1 MGTQVKVQR
10 DGRVIVATL
19 DNPPHGLMTPRMVA
33 ELDALSLEAEADE
46 QIGAVVL
53 TGAHPERFL
62 AHYDVGALLAGAEGS
77 PALSPRQARAIGG
90 VVRGLE
96 RLPAVGPTLT
106 RSPAAGMVELHAFHA
121 TLSRLGATGA
131 VWIAAINGAAMGGGC
146 ELALACDLRLISTG
160 GIVGQ
165 PEILLGFPPGGGGT
179 QRLSRLIG
187 RARALEI
194 ILEGRPVEAEEALE
208 IGMVHRVVEPDQL
221 LAVAVETAE
230 RLARRSKAAVAAVKR
245 SVLEGGSMSLGA
257 GLGVEQSEFMAT
269 IGSDPSRRAMAAY
282 VEHIER
288 TGELPAYD
296 EGLREQLQ
304 DGTFV
309 DMNAPD

>member
-1 MGTQVKVQR
+1 M
-10 DGRVIVATL
+10 
-19 DNPPHGLMTPRMVA
+19 
-33 ELDALSLEAEADE
+33 
-46 QIGAVVL
+46 
-53 TGAHPERFL
+53 
-62 AHYDVGALLAGAEGS
+62 
-77 PALSPRQARAIGG
+77 
-90 VVRGLE
+90 
-96 RLPAVGPTLT
+96 
-106 RSPAAGMVELHAFHA
+106 
-121 TLSRLGATGA
+121 
-131 VWIAAINGAAMGGGC
+131 
-146 ELALACDLRLISTG
+146 
-160 GIVGQ
+160 
-165 PEILLGFPPGGGGT
+165 
-179 QRLSRLIG
+179 IG

-208 IGMVHRVVEPDQL
+208 VGMVHRVVQPDQL

-245 SVLEGGSMSLGA
+245 SVLEGGSMSLAA

-296 EGLREQLQ
+296 AGLREQLQ

>member
-19 DNPPHGLMTPRMVA
+19 DNPPHGLMTPTMVA
-33 ELDALSLEAEADE
+33 ELDALSLEAEADDE
-46 QIGAVVL
+46 IGAVVL
-53 TGAHPERFL
+53 TGAHPQRFL
-62 AHYDVGALLAGAEGS
+62 AHYDVAALLAGAEGS

-96 RLPAVGPTLT
+96 RLPAVGPTLSK
-106 RSPAAGMVELHAFHA
+106 SPAAGMVELHAFHA
-121 TLSRLGATGA
+121 TLSRLGGDGRRLDRGDQRRRDGRGLRAGA
-131 VWIAAINGAAMGGGC
+131 GLRPAADQRRRHPRTAGDPAG
-146 ELALACDLRLISTG
+146 LS
-160 GIVGQ
+160 
-165 PEILLGFPPGGGGT
+165 PGGGGT

-194 ILEGRPVEAEEALE
+194 ILEGRPVEAEEALA

-245 SVLEGGSMSLGA
+245 SVLEGGSMSLAA
-257 GLGVEQSEFMAT
+257 GIAVEQSEFMAT
-269 IGSDPSRRAMAAY
+269 IASAPSRRAMAAY

-296 EGLREQLQ
+296 EGLRDQLQ